1 MKKRIFPVLMMIFAL
16 LSIISCD
23 SSLVEMKE
31 GNINY
36 YIYPYVKFTLSPSL
50 TCYEATIVDGA
61 KLTSVSIPGYH
72 HTDFGP
78 MPIKLFKGFENPEDA
93 VNLKTVYIDINV
105 DKIAD
110 DAFDYAENLER
121 IIVTGAEEGS
131 NWTKLPP
138 SLKRKGYHFE
148 GWKVG
153 DIIYDG
159 ESTVLI
165 DTDNPVAIPYFVE
178 LEHYD
183 AVSPTCTESG
193 SIEHWKCP
201 ECGKLFTDDR
211 AENSVT
217 SVSVAPLG
225 HLFPLIHVDR
235 VEPTCQKEG
244 NVEYWRCDRCMGIF
258 ADVGGTMPLDSFILD
273 KVDHQ
278 SDGNIYHSETVHYHK
293 CRWCGAV
300 MNEEDH
306 IFSEWTIDKPA
317 TEHTKGI
324 RHADCS
330 LCGYSKTVE
339 IPEHDHFD
347 YEPLEKVKYEAT
359 CLEGAYFIEK
369 CGNPECGEELKV
381 LIEGEPALGHRGTF
395 HEFVDSTCTETGTL
409 AHIWCDICNAPYEN
423 RWSPEPM
430 ATTVIPLKTHEYSS
444 IWTIGEDTHYHLCIT
459 CGTARKDEDAHV
471 YKKIVDERYL
481 KYSSTCQHA
490 NQYAVSCECGK
501 EGTEIFESGE
511 VGEHEYT
518 VARPYDSEYHYSY
531 CKYCDN
537 QDPKSKERHSFIP
550 SANGK
555 ICELCKYEIPNID
568 GGFDVSLEDKTP
580 KGRVITTKTKPYTWT
595 FQFENQKRTAP
606 PDKLEWYLDG
616 VLERTDDVR
625 GISDYTSFTFMVE
638 ALYPMTYRVMCRYSN
653 SKGAGSETI
662 EFKGGR
668 N

>member
-1 MKKRIFPVLMMIFAL
+1 MKRRV
-16 LSIISCD
+16 LSIIVIFVILLAVSCD
-23 SSLVEMKE
+23 SSIKRLES

-36 YIYPYVKFTLSPSL
+36 NIYPYLEFELSYDS
-50 TCYEATIVDGA
+50 TYYIAYVVDDA
-61 KLTSVSIPGYH
+61 KITTVSIPGEK
-72 HTDFGP
+72 HTDFGA
-78 MPIKLFKGFENPEDA
+78 MPVKVFGGFRNPEDA
-93 VNLKTVYIDINV
+93 VNLKEVYINKNI

-110 DAFDYAENLER
+110 DAFEYAHNLEK
-121 IIVTGAEEGS
+121 IIITGAEEGS

-138 SLKRKGYHFE
+138 SLKRKGFHFE

-153 DIIYDG
+153 DFIYDG
-159 ESTVLI
+159 ESIIAV
-165 DTDNPVAIPYFVE
+165 DPDAPVAEPYFVE

-183 AVSPTCTESG
+183 AISPTCTEAG

-201 ECGKLFTDDR
+201 ECEKIFTDDM
-211 AENSVT
+211 AESSVT
-217 SVSVAPLG
+217 SVSVSPLG
-225 HLFPLIHVDR
+225 HLFPLILVDG

-258 ADVGGTMPLDSFILD
+258 ADVGGTIPLDSFILD

-278 SDGNIYHSETVHYHK
+278 TDGKMYSSETVHYHK
-293 CRWCGAV
+293 CRWCGTV
-300 MNEEDH
+300 MDEEKH
-306 IFSEWTIDKPA
+306 VFSSWIIDTPA

-330 LCGYSKTVE
+330 VCGYRKTVE

-347 YEPLEKVKYEAT
+347 YEPLEKVKHEAT
-359 CLEGAYFIEK
+359 CLQGAYYIEK

-381 LIEGEPALGHRGTF
+381 LIEEEPALGHRGTF
-395 HEFVDSTCTETGTL
+395 HEFVDSTCTLTGIQ
-409 AHIWCDICNAPYEN
+409 AHIWCDICDAPYEN

-430 ATTVIPLKTHEYSS
+430 ATTVIPLKPHEYSS

-518 VARPYDSEYHYSY
+518 VARPYDSEYHYY
-531 CKYCDN
+531 HCKYCEVV
-537 QDPKSKERHSFIP
+537 DPESKEKHSFIP
-550 SANGK
+550 STNGK
-555 ICELCKYEIPNID
+555 KCELCKYEVPNVD
-568 GGFDVSLEDKTP
+568 GGFDFPILDSTP
-580 KGRVITTKTKPYTWT
+580 LGHISVLSQEGTVWT
-595 FQFENQKRTAP
+595 FVFVNEKPSCP
-606 PDKLEWYLDG
+606 PKELIWYVDG
-616 VLERTDDVR
+616 VEIERNEVTDV
-625 GISDYTSFTFMVE
+625 SDYESVCFSLNAE
-638 ALYPMTYRVMCRYSN
+638 YPMTYKVMCKFIN
-653 SKGAGSETI
+653 DAGARSDTI
-662 EFKGGR
+662 VINGCVK
-668 N
+668 

>member
-1 MKKRIFPVLMMIFAL
+1 MKKRIFPILMMLFAL

-23 SSLVEMKE
+23 SSLIEMEE

-61 KLTSVSIPGYH
+61 KLSSVSIPGYH

-183 AVSPTCTESG
+183 AVSPTCSESG

-258 ADVGGTMPLDSFILD
+258 SDVGGTMPLDSFILD

-278 SDGNIYHSETVHYHK
+278 SDGDIYQSETVHYHK

-306 IFSEWTIDKPA
+306 IFSSWIIDTPA

-330 LCGYSKTVE
+330 VCGYRKKVE

-347 YEPLEKVKYEAT
+347 YKPLEKVKHEAT
-359 CLEGAYFIEK
+359 CLEGAYYTEK

-395 HEFVDSTCTETGTL
+395 HEFVDSTCTLTGTL

-423 RWSPEPM
+423 KWSTAPM
-430 ATTVIPLKTHEYSS
+430 ETTIIPLKPHDYSTL
-444 IWTIGEDTHYHLCIT
+444 WTIGEDTHYHLCIT

-511 VGEHEYT
+511 IGDHEYS
-518 VARPYDSEYHYSY
+518 VVKPFDAEYHYSY
-531 CKYCDN
+531 CKYCDA
-537 QDPKSKERHSFIP
+537 QDPTSKEKHRFIP
-550 SANGK
+550 SSGGK
-555 ICELCKYEIPNID
+555 KCEACNYEVPNVD
-568 GGFDVSLEDKTP
+568 GGFDFPILDSTP
-580 KGRVITTKTKPYTWT
+580 LGHISVLSQEGTVWT
-595 FQFENQKRTAP
+595 FVFVNEKPSCP
-606 PDKLEWYLDG
+606 PKELIWYVDG
-616 VLERTDDVR
+616 VEIERNEVTDV
-625 GISDYTSFTFMVE
+625 SDYESVCFSLNAE
-638 ALYPMTYRVMCRYSN
+638 YPMTYKVMCKFIN
-653 SKGAGSETI
+653 DAGARSDTI
-662 EFKGGR
+662 VINGGVK
-668 N
+668 

>member
-1 MKKRIFPVLMMIFAL
+1 MKRRI
-16 LSIISCD
+16 LSIIAIILILLSVSCD
-23 SSLVEMKE
+23 SSVKRLEE

-78 MPIKLFKGFENPEDA
+78 MPVKIFKGFENPEDA
-93 VNLKTVYIDINV
+93 VNLKIVYIDANV
-105 DKIAD
+105 EKIAD
-110 DAFDYAENLER
+110 DALEYAENLEQ
-121 IIVTGAEEGS
+121 IIITGAEECT

-153 DIIYDG
+153 DTIYDG
-159 ESTVLI
+159 ESIIAV
-165 DTDNPVAIPYFVE
+165 DPDNPVAEPYFVE

-183 AVSPTCTESG
+183 AVSPTCTKAG
-193 SIEHWKCP
+193 YIEHWKCP

-217 SVSVAPLG
+217 SVSVSPLG
-225 HLFPLIHVDR
+225 HLFPLIHVDG
-235 VEPTCQKEG
+235 VEPTCQREG

-258 ADVGGTMPLDSFILD
+258 SDESGNIPMDSFILD

-278 SDGNIYHSETVHYHK
+278 SDGNMYSSETVHYHK
-293 CRWCGAV
+293 CRWCGAL
-300 MNEEDH
+300 MDEEEH
-306 IFSEWTIDKPA
+306 IFSEWIIDKQA
-317 TEHTKGI
+317 TKHTKGV

-330 LCGYSKTVE
+330 VCGYRKTVD

-347 YEPLEKVKYEAT
+347 YEPIQKVKHEAT
-359 CLEGAYFIEK
+359 CLKGAYYIEK
-369 CGNPECGEELKV
+369 CGNPECGEELTI
-381 LIEGEPALGHRGTF
+381 LIEDEPALGHRGTY
-395 HEFVDSTCTETGTL
+395 HGFVDSTCTGTGIL

-430 ATTVIPLKTHEYSS
+430 ATTVIPMKPHEYSS
-444 IWTIGEDTHYHLCIT
+444 NWTISDDTHYHLCIN
-459 CGTARKDEDAHV
+459 CRTAKKDEEAHV

-501 EGTEIFESGE
+501 EGSEIFESGE

-518 VARPYDSEYHYSY
+518 VAKPYDSEYHYYHCEY
-531 CKYCDN
+531 CGAM
-537 QDPKSKERHSFIP
+537 DPKSKERHSFIP
-550 SANGK
+550 STNGK
-555 ICELCKYEIPNID
+555 ECELCEYEVPNVD
-568 GGFDVSLEDKTP
+568 GGFDFPILDATP
-580 KGRVITTKTKPYTWT
+580 LGHISVLSKEGTVWT
-595 FQFENQKRTAP
+595 FIFVNEKTSYP
-606 PDKLEWYLDG
+606 PKELIWYVDG
-616 VLERTDDVR
+616 VEIERKDVE
-625 GISDYTSFTFMVE
+625 GISDYKEASFSVNAE
-638 ALYPMTYRVMCRYSN
+638 YPMTYKVMCKYTN
-653 SKGAGSETI
+653 DAGARSDTI
-662 EFKGGR
+662 VINGGVK
-668 N
+668 

>member
-1 MKKRIFPVLMMIFAL
+1 MKRRI
-16 LSIISCD
+16 LSIIVIVLILLSVSCD
-23 SSLVEMKE
+23 SSLKRLES

-61 KLTSVSIPGYH
+61 KLSCVSIPGYH

-78 MPIKLFKGFENPEDA
+78 MPVGVFKGFENPEDA
-93 VNLKTVYIDINV
+93 VNLKTVYIDANV
-105 DKIAD
+105 EKIAD
-110 DAFDYAENLER
+110 DSLEYAENLEQ
-121 IIVTGAEEGS
+121 IIITGAEEGS

-159 ESTVLI
+159 ESTILI
-165 DTDNPVAIPYFVE
+165 DPDNPVAQPYFVE

-201 ECGKLFTDDR
+201 ECGKLFTDDW

-217 SVSVAPLG
+217 SVSVSPLG

-244 NVEYWRCDRCMGIF
+244 NVEYWRCDRCMRIF
-258 ADVGGTMPLDSFILD
+258 SDVGGTMPLDSFILD

-278 SDGNIYHSETVHYHK
+278 SDGKMYSSETVHYHK
-293 CRWCGAV
+293 CRWCGRV
-300 MNEEDH
+300 MDEEEH
-306 IFSEWTIDKPA
+306 VFSEWTIDKPA

-324 RHADCS
+324 RHAVCS
-330 LCGYSKTVE
+330 VCGYRKTVE
-339 IPEHDHFD
+339 IPEHDHFKFK
-347 YEPLEKVKYEAT
+347 PLEKVKHEAT
-359 CLEGAYFIEK
+359 CLEGAYYIEK

-381 LIEGEPALGHRGTF
+381 LIEEESALGHRGTF

-409 AHIWCDICNAPYEN
+409 AHIWCDICDAPYEN

-430 ATTVIPLKTHEYSS
+430 ATTVIPLKPHEYST

-459 CGTARKDEDAHV
+459 CGTARKDEKEHV

-490 NQYAVSCECGK
+490 NQYVESCECGK

-518 VARPYDSEYHYSY
+518 KYVLFNYLYHQKACKWCSKVLPGSLESHEFDEYKV
-531 CKYCDN
+531 C
-537 QDPKSKERHSFIP
+537 SK
-550 SANGK
+550 
-555 ICELCKYEIPNID
+555 CKYEFEGSD
-568 GGFDVSLEDKTP
+568 GGFDVIILDKSP
-580 KGRVITTKTKPYTWT
+580 KGHIEIVSDVGTSKTFIFVNEKSTY
-595 FQFENQKRTAP
+595 P
-606 PDKLEWYLDG
+606 PTKLEWYVEG
-616 VLERTDDVR
+616 VLIRTDDVS
-625 GISDYTSFTFMVE
+625 GVSDYSGYVFT
-638 ALYPMTYRVMCRYSN
+638 ASTAYPMSYSVMCRYSN
-653 SKGAGSETI
+653 ESSAGSSTMSVL
-662 EFKGGR
+662 GGDSQR

>member
-258 ADVGGTMPLDSFILD
+258 SDVGGTMPLDSFILD

-278 SDGNIYHSETVHYHK
+278 SDGDIYQSETVHYHK

-306 IFSEWTIDKPA
+306 IFSSWIIDTPA

-330 LCGYSKTVE
+330 VCGYSKTVE
-339 IPEHDHFD
+339 IPEHDHSD
-347 YEPLEKVKYEAT
+347 YEPLEKIKHEAT
-359 CLEGAYFIEK
+359 CLEGAYYIEK
-369 CGNPECGEELKV
+369 CGNPECGEVLKV
-381 LIEGEPALGHRGTF
+381 LIDEEPALGHMGKS
-395 HEFVDSTCTETGTL
+395 HNYMDSTCTETGTL
-409 AHIWCDICNAPYEN
+409 AHIWCDICDAPYVN

-430 ATTVIPLKTHEYSS
+430 ATTVIPLKPHEYSTV
-444 IWTIGEDTHYHLCIT
+444 WTIGDDTHYHLCIN
-459 CGTARKDEDAHV
+459 CGTARKDEEEHV
-471 YKKIVDERYL
+471 YRKIVDDRHL

-518 VARPYDSEYHYSY
+518 VARPYDSEYHYY
-531 CKYCDN
+531 HCRYCDAMN
-537 QDPKSKERHSFIP
+537 PESKERHSFVP
-550 SANGK
+550 STNGK
-555 ICELCKYEIPNID
+555 KCELCEYEVPNVD
-568 GGFDVSLEDKTP
+568 GGFDVSIEDKTP
-580 KGRVITTKTKPYTWT
+580 KGRVITTKTESTTWT

-625 GISDYTSFTFMVE
+625 GISDYSLFIFTVE
-638 ALYPMTYRVMCRYSN
+638 AQYPMTYRVMCRYSN